1 MQRQNTLKNI
11 SRSILPILEKGLVSP
26 LIVHKVL
33 KEYLLVGG
41 ASLRAEAANS
51 IAAPAFLRL
60 FHTREGATA
69 TNVMLSYAGAKQRKQ
84 VLKALKT
91 QVWRVSQDECAHST
105 IMTLIDCVDD
115 TNMLNKIIL
124 QELKSEDIA
133 GIVCEHKFGK
143 RVILHL
149 LRPRLNKY
157 SPPNL
162 QMMMLSPEEIHQSVE
177 AAKALVKTLQKQQ
190 KKLTDTITTAT
201 TARKKSRTTRS

>member
-1 MQRQNTLKNI
+1 
-11 SRSILPILEKGLVSP
+11 
-26 LIVHKVL
+26 
-33 KEYLLVGG
+33 
-41 ASLRAEAANS
+41 
-51 IAAPAFLRL
+51 
-60 FHTREGATA
+60 
-69 TNVMLSYAGAKQRKQ
+69 
-84 VLKALKT
+84 
-91 QVWRVSQDECAHST
+91 
-105 IMTLIDCVDD
+105 MTLIDCVDD

-133 GIVCEHKFGK
+133 GIACEHKFGK

-190 KKLTDTITTAT
+190 KKN
-201 TARKKSRTTRS
+201 